1 MQLVNATSVPAQVT
15 VGNPLGSATRMG
27 IITAKA
33 TFRLTERGPELDT
46 QSPVSLFQVDESTD
60 LGLMPRDD
68 LLRRDRQFEV
78 ILLGKAYAPSDVA
91 VAQRDVQLRVG
102 GEERRI
108 AVFGDR
114 QWQAAGAGA
123 AGVGA
128 LEMSP
133 PEPFTS
139 MPLTLDRTFGG
150 YRRVE
155 VDEDAFMLVT
165 DPLNPFGLGF
175 DPSGQA
181 AGLGEALGCPTGY
194 PRYDET
200 RPLPNL
206 ENPDQLIEHPTDQP
220 EPTFWGALPIECP
233 FHALRNVSKSKPPRI
248 ENGLPVDMPDA
259 PLVRAHPTWVIDLP
273 KEGAEV
279 CAEGVRP
286 DGQAFSFALP
296 SIRVSFDYVIG
307 ERSGTRELRPH
318 TLVLLPEE
326 LRFYIVFR
334 HSFLYR
340 FEGERSMRM
349 RVLDDG
355 WFVERS

>member
-1 MQLVNATSVPAQVT
+1 MQLVNATSVPALVT

-27 IITAKA
+27 IVTAKA

-46 QSPVSLFQVDESTD
+46 QSPLSLLQVDESTD
-60 LGLMPRDD
+60 LGLLPRDD
-68 LLRRDRQFEV
+68 LLRRDRRFEV
-78 ILLGKAYAPSDVA
+78 ILLGKAYAPSSAA
-91 VAQRDVQLRVG
+91 VAQRDVELRIG
-102 GEERRI
+102 REERRI

-114 QWQAAGAGA
+114 VWQA
-123 AGVGA
+123 VGGGEP
-128 LEMSP
+128 EMSA

-155 VDEDAFMLVT
+155 VDRDAFMLVT
-165 DPLNPFGLGF
+165 DPLNPFGRGF
-175 DPSGQA
+175 DP
-181 AGLGEALGCPTGY
+181 AGLVAGLVDALDCPTGF

-206 ENPDQLIEHPTDQP
+206 ENPDQLIEHPSDQP

-233 FHALRNVSKSKPPRI
+233 FHAMRNVSKSDVSKSQPPRI
-248 ENGLPVDMPDA
+248 ENGLPVDMPDV

-273 KEGAEV
+273 AEGAEV

-286 DGQAFSFALP
+286 DGEAFSFALP
-296 SIRVSFDYVIG
+296 SIRVRFDYVMG
-307 ERSGTRELRPH
+307 DRSGTRELRPH

-340 FEGERSMRM
+340 SEGERSMRM
-349 RVLDDG
+349 RVERDG
-355 WFVERS
+355 WFAEKG